1 VYILYNTNSLQYDGQ
16 HDLPILVKL
25 AQGKQF
31 YLDLQGTTLQ
41 PTVPHLHLA
50 TTPQHTYS
58 LYPVAVGTK
67 LHEAPVQY
75 MTLHNLGSTGLM
87 FELETEPI
95 DRLNSGPGM
104 DVQVLE
110 LCTSS
115 CGIIG
120 ANSSQQLRWRFL
132 PLQARTYAVQLTV
145 RYAPVAF
152 DASSSSSSILRGST
166 DDIGGVNDVCAAD
179 IHAALNHNGSSSD
192 SNLDA
197 TNGWSYNDASSVTNN
212 GFGSSAEQQQQ
223 QQQYGGSKTAVAVST
238 MTFTLVCRGYN
249 TRYEDPYRYV
259 RQIDFTKF

>member
-1 VYILYNTNSLQYDGQ
+1 
-16 HDLPILVKL
+16 
-25 AQGKQF
+25 
-31 YLDLQGTTLQ
+31 
-41 PTVPHLHLA
+41 
-50 TTPQHTYS
+50 

-67 LHEAPVQY
+67 LREAPVQY

-104 DVQVLE
+104 GVQVLE

-132 PLQARTYAVQLTV
+132 PLEARTYSIQLTI
-145 RYAPVAF
+145 RYAPVLF
-152 DASSSSSSILRGST
+152 DASSSSSSILCSSS
-166 DDIGGVNDVCAAD
+166 DDVIGGATADVCAAD
-179 IHAALNHNGSSSD
+179 IHAALQYASSSSD

-212 GFGSSAEQQQQ
+212 GFGSSANQQQP
-223 QQQYGGSKTAVAVST
+223 GARTATTAAVAVST
-238 MTFTLVCRGYN
+238 MTFTLVCRGYD
-249 TRYEDPYRYV
+249 TRYEDPY
-259 RQIDFTKF
+259 T